1 MMKKRLT
8 FSQIL
13 HKDKLMMVVS
23 LLLAIVIW
31 VLVVYDQ
38 GNTEERPIS
47 GIPVSV
53 TLTPFASEDLKLR
66 IVDGADAVAT
76 VYVEGPRSIIGQLSK
91 QDITV
96 TADTSTVL
104 TAGTYTIPIRA
115 SASGDVDI
123 VKVVGNDGA
132 NATIKITCDVI
143 YEKSFAL
150 TSENVEMPNL
160 SLSDNQTLR
169 FGAPSPSG
177 TALKDG
183 SVVISGP
190 KSQVNSISRIAAI
203 IPDERRLDETT
214 SFTADLVA
222 YDAYD
227 RPVEGITILNAEDSN
242 INVVVPVL
250 HYYTEE
256 LVLNVLNA
264 PQGLAEK
271 VSVTPQTMELW
282 AIPSELD
289 EYLVDVRNHLTVDFR
304 QVLAEGKDI
313 ALPLELK
320 KTGSILP
327 FSGSETIQVD
337 LDVSSYTNKSFTVP
351 LNEDNVEI
359 VNCPEGYVMEWDQTE
374 LQNVVIC
381 GKSSVLRSIKANKL
395 KVIVDL
401 HGLSAGHHTVKV
413 SVQYDGDTTWTYYG
427 EAGYEAQINIVEDV
441 IE

>member
-1 MMKKRLT
+1 MKKNIS
-8 FSQIL
+8 FSRIL

-23 LLLAIVIW
+23 LILAIIIW

-66 IVDGADAVAT
+66 IVDGAEAVAT
-76 VYVEGPRSIIGQLSK
+76 VYVEGPRSVIGQLSK

-115 SASGDVDI
+115 ISAGDYDI
-123 VKVVGNDGA
+123 IKVVGNDGVS
-132 NATIKITCDVI
+132 ATIRITCDVI

-150 TSENVEMPNL
+150 TADHVEMPNL
-160 SLSDNQTLR
+160 SVVDSKTTR

-177 TALKDG
+177 AAIKDG
-183 SVVISGP
+183 NVIVSGP
-190 KSQVNSISRIAAI
+190 KSSVNRITRIAAI
-203 IPDERRLDETT
+203 IQEEQRISETT
-214 SFTADLVA
+214 SFAADLIA

-227 RPVEGITILNAEDSN
+227 RPVEGITFLNAEDSQ

-250 HYYTEE
+250 QYYSEE
-256 LVLNVLNA
+256 LTLNVKNA
-264 PQGLAEK
+264 PEGLAEK
-271 VSVTPQTMELW
+271 VTVNPQTIELW

-289 EYLVDVRNHLTVDFR
+289 EYLVDVYNHLTVDFH

-313 ALPLELK
+313 TLPLELR
-320 KTGSILP
+320 KTGSVMP
-327 FSGSETIQVD
+327 FSNSEMIQVD
-337 LDVSSYTNKSFTVP
+337 LDVSAYTNKSLMIP
-351 LNEDNVEI
+351 LTEANVEI
-359 VNCPEGYVMEWDQTE
+359 LNLAEGCKLEWDQTE

-381 GKSSVLRSIKANKL
+381 GSKSVLKAIKANTL
-395 KVIVDL
+395 KVVVDVQ
-401 HGLSAGHHTVKV
+401 GLSVGHHTVKV
-413 SVQYDGDTTWTYYG
+413 SVYSDVAETWTYYG
-427 EAGYEAQINIVEDV
+427 EDGYEVQINLVDE
-441 IE
+441 